1 MNSRTKAHLA
11 VLGTNVFF
19 AANFT
24 LVKMISPSLIKPFGL
39 NIFRVG
45 ISLILFWILWAL
57 GKEKRRI
64 RKEDI
69 GRFVLCALTG
79 VAINQM
85 LFVKGLTLTSTIH
98 ASLLMLTTPILIT
111 IFAWWVLK
119 EKLTIYNAT
128 GLFAGIAGAT
138 ILVLA
143 KESNVHAAD
152 YLTGDILIIVNAI
165 SYSLYFI
172 LVKPLMN
179 RYSALEVVRWVFTFG
194 FFLILPFGFTQA
206 AETPFAIFN
215 TNDYLIL
222 SAIVVTGTFLAYY
235 FNAYGIRHLG
245 AGTTGAYIYTQPV
258 FAVLIASSVLGE
270 DLTGRK
276 ILAALLI
283 FAGVFL
289 VGFKKNQS
297 AEKPGS

>member
-1 MNSRTKAHLA
+1 MNNRTKAHFA

-24 LVKMISPSLIKPFGL
+24 LVKMISPSLVKPFGL

-45 ISLILFWILWAL
+45 ISLILFWLLWAL
-57 GKEKRRI
+57 GKEKRWI
-64 RKEDI
+64 KKQDV

-85 LFVKGLTLTSTIH
+85 LFIKGLTLTSTIH

-119 EKLTIYNAT
+119 EKLTVYNAA

-138 ILVLA
+138 VLVLA
-143 KESNVHAAD
+143 KESNVHATD

-179 RYSALEVVRWVFTFG
+179 RYSALEVIRWVFTFG

-206 AETPFAIFN
+206 VETPFHSFR
-215 TNDYLIL
+215 TEDYLIL
-222 SAIVVTGTFLAYY
+222 AAIVVTGTFLAYF

-245 AGTTGAYIYTQPV
+245 AGITGSYIYTQPV
-258 FAVLIASSVLGE
+258 FAVLIASLVLGE
-270 DLTGRK
+270 DLSGRK
-276 ILAALLI
+276 ILAAFLI

-297 AEKPGS
+297 AEKPAS

>member
-24 LVKMISPSLIKPFGL
+24 LVKMISPSPVKPFGL

-45 ISLILFWILWAL
+45 VSLILFWILWAL
-57 GKEKRRI
+57 GKEKRWI
-64 RKEDI
+64 RKQDI

-85 LFVKGLTLTSTIH
+85 LFIKGLTLTSTIH

-119 EKLTIYNAT
+119 EKLTVYNAT

-172 LVKPLMN
+172 FVKPLMK

-206 AETPFAIFN
+206 AATPFASLQV
-215 TNDYLIL
+215 NDYLIL
-222 SAIVVTGTFLAYY
+222 SAIVFTGTFLAYY

-258 FAVLIASSVLGE
+258 FAVLIASFVLGE
-270 DLTGRK
+270 DLSGRK
-276 ILAALLI
+276 ILAAILI

-297 AEKPGS
+297 AEKPVR